1 MKTIKETVDKWNAM
15 YELVVI
21 GATDIC
27 NDVWKNMQEVFMLS
41 DEKMQE
47 AWTIAG
53 NFVKDWGKLTE
64 DDIEGDK
71 DYLVWMK
78 CISDLLRLSPQSDYA
93 FCIHDGVVGILND
106 NKFIPGDEFN
116 EKLIQSHPA

>member
-1 MKTIKETVDKWNAM
+1 MKTLKETVDKWNAM

-21 GATDIC
+21 GATDIS

-78 CISDLLRLSPQSDYA
+78 CICDLLRLSSQSDYA